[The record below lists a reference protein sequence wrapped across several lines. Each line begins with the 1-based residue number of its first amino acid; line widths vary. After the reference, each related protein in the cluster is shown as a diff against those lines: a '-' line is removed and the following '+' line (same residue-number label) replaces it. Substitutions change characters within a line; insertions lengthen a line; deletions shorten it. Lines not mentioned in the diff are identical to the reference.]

1 MSRADRSRHSSPTSG
16 VVAAYRVV
24 IKRSAEKEIEHLPTG
39 IRRLVVRRIFALA
52 DDPRPHGSQ
61 NLAGQDKYR
70 IRQGDYRVVYT
81 IEDANTVTV
90 VRVAHR
96 SDVYR

>member
-1 MSRADRSRHSSPTSG
+1 
-16 VVAAYRVV
+16 VAVYSVL
-24 IKRSAEKEIEHLPTG
+24 ITHSAEREIDRVPVE
-39 IRRLVVRRIFALA
+39 IRRLIVRRILALA

-61 NLAGQDKYR
+61 KLSGEDKYR

-81 IEDANTVTV
+81 IEDAIVTVTV

>member
-1 MSRADRSRHSSPTSG
+1 MAVYSVLITH
-16 VVAAYRVV
+16 
-24 IKRSAEKEIEHLPTG
+24 SAEREIDRVPVE
-39 IRRLVVRRIFALA
+39 IRRLIVRRILALA

-61 NLAGQDKYR
+61 KLSGEDKYR

-81 IEDANTVTV
+81 IEDAIVTVTV

>member
-1 MSRADRSRHSSPTSG
+1 M
-16 VVAAYRVV
+16 AAYSVLV
-24 IKRSAEKEIEHLPTG
+24 TRSAEAEIERIPG
-39 IRRLVVRRIFALA
+39 PIRRLVVRRIFALRDA
-52 DDPRPHGSQ
+52 PRPHGSQ
-61 NLAGQDKYR
+61 KLSGEDKYR

-81 IEDANTVTV
+81 IEDGPSIVTV

>member
-1 MSRADRSRHSSPTSG
+1 
-16 VVAAYRVV
+16 VAAYRVV
-24 IKRSAEKEIEHLPTG
+24 IKRSAEKEIEHLPAG
-39 IRRLVVRRIFALA
+39 IRRLVVRRILVLA
-52 DDPRPHGSQ
+52 DDPRPQGSQ
-61 NLAGQDKYR
+61 KLAGQDKYR

-81 IEDANTVTV
+81 IEDAIVTVTV

>member
-1 MSRADRSRHSSPTSG
+1 M
-16 VVAAYRVV
+16 AAYSVL
-24 IKRSAEKEIEHLPTG
+24 ITRSAEKEIDHLPVG

-61 NLAGQDKYR
+61 KLTGEDKYR

-81 IEDANTVTV
+81 IEDAVVTVTV
-90 VRVAHR
+90 VHVAHR

>member
-1 MSRADRSRHSSPTSG
+1 VGGCRVFIAHSAEREIT
-16 VVAAYRVV
+16 RVPEA
-24 IKRSAEKEIEHLPTG
+24 IRSAL
-39 IRRLVVRRIFALA
+39 VRRILALR
-52 DDPRPHGSQ
+52 DEPRPHGSQ
-61 NLAGQDKYR
+61 KLSARDAHR

-81 IEDANTVTV
+81 IDDAARAVRV

>member
-1 MSRADRSRHSSPTSG
+1 M
-16 VVAAYRVV
+16 AAYR
-24 IKRSAEKEIEHLPTG
+24 ILSARSAEREIERLPVG

-52 DDPRPHGSQ
+52 EDPRPHGSQ
-61 NLAGQDKYR
+61 KLSGEGKYR

-81 IEDANTVTV
+81 IEDAIVTVTV
-90 VRVAHR
+90 LRVAHR

>member
-1 MSRADRSRHSSPTSG
+1 M
-16 VVAAYRVV
+16 AAYRVL
-24 IKRSAEKEIEHLPTG
+24 ITRSAEKEIEHLPDG
-39 IRRLVVRRIFALA
+39 VRRLVVRRILALE
-52 DDPRPHGSQ
+52 DDPRSHGSQ
-61 NLAGQDKYR
+61 KLSGEDKYR

-81 IEDANTVTV
+81 IEDAIVTVTV

>member
-1 MSRADRSRHSSPTSG
+1 MR
-16 VVAAYRVV
+16 
-24 IKRSAEKEIEHLPTG
+24 LPVDD
-39 IRRLVVRRIFALA
+39 RRLVVRWILALA
-52 DDPRPHGSQ
+52 EDPRPHGWQ
-61 NLAGQDKYR
+61 KLTGEDKYR

-81 IEDANTVTV
+81 IEDAVVTVTV

>member
-1 MSRADRSRHSSPTSG
+1 M
-16 VVAAYRVV
+16 AAYSVLV
-24 IKRSAEKEIEHLPTG
+24 TRSAEKEIERLPVDL
-39 IRRLVVRRIFALA
+39 RRLVVRRILALA

-61 NLAGQDKYR
+61 KLSGEDKYR

-81 IEDANTVTV
+81 IEDAIVTVTV

>member
-1 MSRADRSRHSSPTSG
+1 VAGYS
-16 VVAAYRVV
+16 VVVT
-24 IKRSAEKEIEHLPTG
+24 RSAEKEIERLPVG
-39 IRRLVVRRIFALA
+39 IRRLVVRRILSLA
-52 DDPRPHGSQ
+52 NDPRPHGSQ
-61 NLAGQDKYR
+61 KLSGEGKYR

-81 IEDANTVTV
+81 IEDAIVTVTV

>member
-1 MSRADRSRHSSPTSG
+1 M
-16 VVAAYRVV
+16 AAYSVL
-24 IKRSAEKEIEHLPTG
+24 ITRSAEKEIGRLPAG
-39 IRRLVVRRIFALA
+39 IRRLVVRRILTLA

-61 NLAGQDKYR
+61 KFAGEDKYR

-81 IEDANTVTV
+81 IEDAIVTVTI

>member
-1 MSRADRSRHSSPTSG
+1 
-16 VVAAYRVV
+16 VAVYSVV
-24 IKRSAEKEIEHLPTG
+24 IKRSAEKEIQRRPAG
-39 IRRLVVRRIFALA
+39 IRRLVVRRILALA

-61 NLAGQDKYR
+61 KLSGEDKYR

-81 IEDANTVTV
+81 IEDAIVTVTV